1 MEESEY
7 FLKDLYTVF
16 QPIVYCSD
24 TPTID
29 RYEILLRS
37 HQESGFPQNA
47 FSWFIEDERRN
58 AQLMGFYVDTLTKLM
73 ATHCDTRWSLNL
85 HPKQLQHPSTWHFL
99 DLFSFKKEYLS
110 LELTEHFCE
119 FNQPEKVNML
129 YDYISKLK
137 KTGFSIAIDDVGSGQ
152 NNLEMIANNTD
163 NIHTIKISLLNFM
176 NLNEG
181 VMFRF
186 LDSWLNLSQHYQLNL
201 IVEGVESEYVSKKLT
216 QLGILYQQG
225 YYHGHGKLFD

>member
-1 MEESEY
+1 
-7 FLKDLYTVF
+7 
-16 QPIVYCSD
+16 
-24 TPTID
+24 
-29 RYEILLRS
+29 
-37 HQESGFPQNA
+37 
-47 FSWFIEDERRN
+47 
-58 AQLMGFYVDTLTKLM
+58 
-73 ATHCDTRWSLNL
+73 
-85 HPKQLQHPSTWHFL
+85 
-99 DLFSFKKEYLS
+99 
-110 LELTEHFCE
+110 
-119 FNQPEKVNML
+119 ML